1 MSQKSELDM
10 VGIGWPVC
18 FLECK
23 RTLRGMDPGDILMI
37 SMKDPDAV
45 NELVMI
51 IDRSND
57 QIMQTEKEDD
67 CYRIQIRKG

>member
-1 MSQKSELDM
+1 MSQKSELDLI
-10 VGIGWPVC
+10 GTGWPVC

-23 RTLRGMDPGDILMI
+23 RTLSEMDPGDILVI

-45 NELVMI
+45 NELVI
-51 IDRSND
+51 IVDRSND
-57 QIMQTEKEDD
+57 QIVETEKKDD